1 MFLVVFLRPFA
12 LHEPSQPMQKAPIG
26 YRGLR
31 LLAKAAPATLAP
43 PTPRAASH
51 DAILMMAPILLGEIL
66 FTSPHA
72 CHK

>member
-1 MFLVVFLRPFA
+1 
-12 LHEPSQPMQKAPIG
+12 MQKAPIG